1 MTHTEALNEWQKR
14 WDAASGFA
22 RFALMVELQGRL
34 RPDIWERNNALTPL
48 PPAFDTFSRK

>member
-48 PPAFDTFSRK
+48 PHAFDTFPRK